1 MRNIQRSITLFGT
14 VCLVGA
20 ICFGLS
26 ACGNGKINKPTTNAK
41 STTATTEMI
50 EVASTTH
57 SETEQ
62 AEQTENNK
70 SEGTMQTAT
79 DFETSKLLAYYK
91 KHFSGNTYMMKQTEK
106 IYEKD
111 KVVDTIDMTV
121 AAKDNVLASII
132 KSNTED
138 QRILIADGKAKIIRD
153 NDKKYFEMD
162 QPKDMR
168 EVTGEASDFIIDGID
183 DHADMTF
190 SNGEK
195 DFEGQSYY
203 FENFSSKDVDLTY
216 YFKDDELIYVE
227 QIYSRISRSV
237 SKVEEVSGEV
247 DPAWFELPD
256 DYRKSLLPF

>member
-1 MRNIQRSITLFGT
+1 MRKIQHSLTILITVF
-14 VCLVGA
+14 LVSA
-20 ICFGLS
+20 FCVGLS
-26 ACGNGKINKPTTNAK
+26 ACGNGKTNKTVTT
-41 STTATTEMI
+41 SQPTATTSEI
-50 EVASTTH
+50 SEVSTTTL
-57 SETEQ
+57 SNTQQ
-62 AEQTENNK
+62 AEPSNDNE
-70 SEGTMQTAT
+70 SGGTMQIAS

-237 SKVEEVSGEV
+237 SKVEEVSDEV
-247 DPAWFELPD
+247 DQSWFELPE